1 MKTAL
6 VILVL
11 AMIGCASLPQGV
23 EMKDGEREA
32 CAVESCSVWTPAQLE
47 ALIHISLQTG
57 FEAGRNSKSQGKR
70 KGELSL

>member
-1 MKTAL
+1 MKTAI
-6 VILVL
+6 VVL
-11 AMIGCASLPQGV
+11 ALLTGCASLPQGV